1 MSTTRKMPGHAILA
15 CNLPEEGAATEAAR
29 HAAAEAVADATVA
42 GAVRAAAEVVGVAED
57 VAQGSAYR
65 LGALA
70 FVAEEKGGRSRP

>member
-1 MSTTRKMPGHAILA
+1 MPGHAILA
-15 CNLPEEGAATEAAR
+15 CSLPEEGAATEAAEAAP
-29 HAAAEAVADATVA
+29 HAAAEAAADATVA

>member
-1 MSTTRKMPGHAILA
+1 MSTTRKTPGHAILA
-15 CNLPEEGAATEAAR
+15 CSLPEEGAATEAAEAAP
-29 HAAAEAVADATVA
+29 HAAAEAAAEAMVA
-42 GAVRAAAEVVGVAED
+42 GAVRAVAEAAGD